1 MLAIDRSRAVRQ
13 SLLLDRLAPY
23 LVSAGFLA
31 LYAPTYWD
39 LIWGRYAIES
49 QGHEAIIVGVAA
61 WLLYSMR
68 GALIGL
74 ESAPAPLA
82 GGLMLGLGLLLY
94 LFGRTQQFLRLELVS
109 PLFVLAAILLSFK
122 GWPALRRAWF
132 PLFFLLFVIPLP
144 YTLTV
149 LVTAPLKAAV
159 STVATAALSAVGY
172 PIGRTGVLIT
182 IGQYQL
188 LVAEACAGLHT
199 MFTLEALGLLY
210 AHLMHYRSW
219 VRNTLLAVLVVPV
232 AFCANVVRVMILV
245 LITYYFGDAAGQ
257 GFVHGFAGMVL
268 FVVALMFI
276 LSVDRLLSALLPRKW
291 AA

>member
-1 MLAIDRSRAVRQ
+1 MLATHSSRVGAQ
-13 SLLLDRLAPY
+13 PLLLDRLAPH
-23 LVSAGFLA
+23 LVLAGLFA
-31 LYAPTYWD
+31 LYGPTYWD
-39 LIWGRYAIES
+39 LIWGRYAVES
-49 QGHEAIIVGVAA
+49 QGHEAIIIGVAA
-61 WLLYSMR
+61 WLLFSMR

-74 ESAPAPLA
+74 RSSPAPLA
-82 GGLMLGLGLLLY
+82 GGVVLAVGLLLY

-109 PLFVLAAILLSFK
+109 ALFVLGAVLLSFK
-122 GWPALRRAWF
+122 GWTALRRAWF

-159 STVATAALSAVGY
+159 SIVATEALAALGY

-210 AHLMHYRSW
+210 THLMSYRSF
-219 VRNTLLAVLVVPV
+219 VRNALLAVLVVPV

-268 FVVALMFI
+268 FAVALMFI
-276 LSVDRLLSALLPRKW
+276 LAVDRGLGALLPRRL